1 MYSTWAVVVRKA
13 MTRVL
18 EDVFTVKDNNLAI
31 KLVSSSTGNKIN
43 QDYLSVEADLKAK
56 FRTKES
62 S

>member
-1 MYSTWAVVVRKA
+1 